1 MKNNMKYYLMGLFYL
16 LTTNFFSQEH
26 TQYNG
31 VDNHHLSLKPKDSLC
46 LKDCFLQAHWEARTR
61 TFLMQTINE
70 GALKDDYALA
80 SGAGIGVLTRPI
92 YGFQVGISGFF
103 IYNLASSKIE
113 LPDSL
118 TLSPNRYEV
127 GLFDVENPGNKND
140 LDRLEEL
147 YLKYNFSK
155 SAVTIG
161 KININTPFLN
171 PQDGRMRPTIEEGIW
186 LNINESKKI
195 GINGGWIW
203 KISPRSTVHWFSLA
217 NSMGINPM
225 GVNIDGTKSD
235 YKENINSSGMAIA
248 NIYFKPNEKL
258 KINIWDGMLDNVM
271 NTAMIEINTNQS
283 LNKKNKLYQGIM
295 YIHQDAI
302 NNGGNSDPKK
312 TYINK
317 GAQSN
322 LISAQLGI
330 KNKKVNTSINYTH
343 ITGDGRYLMPREWGK
358 EPFYTFMPRERNEG
372 FGNVHA
378 FSIKSSFT
386 LFNEKFKT
394 GIGYGYFNLPDVKN
408 YRLNKYGLPSYHQ
421 INYEANYVF
430 NKFLRGLEMKI
441 LVAYKIKEGESYNN
455 LKYVYNKVNMIN
467 FNFIIDFKI

>member
-1 MKNNMKYYLMGLFYL
+1 MKYYLMGLL
-16 LTTNFFSQEH
+16 HLITNYVIAQDHSQ
-26 TQYNG
+26 QNG
-31 VDNHHLSLKPKDSLC
+31 VEHHHIFLKPKHNDSLC
-46 LKDCFLQAHWEARTR
+46 IKDGFLKAHWEAHSR

-80 SGAGIGVLTRPI
+80 SGAGIGVLTKPI
-92 YGFQVGISGFF
+92 YGFQVGVSGFF
-103 IYNLASSKIE
+103 IYNLYSSKIE

-155 SAVTIG
+155 SAITLG

-171 PQDGRMRPTIEEGIW
+171 PQDGRMRPTIEEGVW
-186 LNINESKKI
+186 LNINESKKF
-195 GINGGWIW
+195 GINGGWFW
-203 KISPRSTVHWFSLA
+203 KISPRSTVQWLSLA
-217 NSMGINPM
+217 NSMGVNPS
-225 GVNIDGTKSD
+225 GVNVDGTKSN
-235 YKENINSSGMAIA
+235 YNEHINTSGMAIA
-248 NIYFKPNEKL
+248 NIYFKPNDNL

-271 NTAMIEINTNQS
+271 NTAMIEINTSQP
-283 LNKKNKLYQGIM
+283 LNDKTKLYESIM

-302 NNGGNSDPKK
+302 NDGGNSDFKK

-322 LISAQLGI
+322 VISAQVGI
-330 KNKKVNTSINYTH
+330 KNKKINTSINYTN

-372 FGNVHA
+372 FGDVHA
-378 FSIKSSFT
+378 FMIKTSLSAFH
-386 LFNEKFKT
+386 EKFKT
-394 GIGYGYFNLPDVKN
+394 GLGYGYFNLPDVKD

-421 INYEANYVF
+421 INYDASYTF
-430 NKFLRGLEMKI
+430 NKFLKGLEMKI
-441 LVAYKIKEGESYNN
+441 LLAYKLKEGETYSN
-455 LKYVYNKVNMIN
+455 LKYIYNKVNMVN
-467 FNFIIDFKI
+467 LNFILDFKI

>member
-1 MKNNMKYYLMGLFYL
+1 MTSFAY
-16 LTTNFFSQEH
+16 SQEINQNH
-26 TQYNG
+26 G
-31 VDNHHLSLKPKDSLC
+31 VDSHHLTLKPKDSLC

-61 TFLMQTINE
+61 TFFMQTINE

-80 SGAGIGVLTRPI
+80 SGAGIGVLTKPI

-118 TLSPNRYEV
+118 TLSSNRYEV
-127 GLFDVENPGNKND
+127 GLFDIENPNNKND

-147 YLKYNFSK
+147 YIKYNFSK

-378 FSIKSSFT
+378 FSIKSSFNF
-386 LFNEKFKT
+386 FNEKFKT
-394 GIGYGYFNLPDVKN
+394 GISYGYFNLPDVKN

-421 INYEANYVF
+421 INLEGSYLF
-430 NKFLRGLEMKI
+430 NDFLRGLEIKI
-441 LVAYKIKEGESYNN
+441 LVAYKTKEGETYNN
-455 LKYVYNKVNMIN
+455 LKYIYNKVNMIN